1 MAKRKSRK
9 GMKLEPA
16 VQTLSFSM
24 VNSGTN
30 YIDLSRSVSAL
41 NRRFYRQGLNWAV
54 GSIQFTLV
62 GAGTGSVTV
71 SKIPNTWMAANAWK
85 KAFAMWNK
93 QQLKA
98 VDDAGAESAVAKFR
112 DFKIRLDTKMLS
124 ATTQTSYAQPLTNQI
139 LVPHDFQTTPQLVA
153 EGEWDYSQIVV
164 PNQVLDAT
172 GSRVDPEEYSLH
184 MVGVNGFP
192 GGGAVQPSRGI
203 IEGYAASRAFPQSP
217 DPSSPPID
225 SFNNWMRAM
234 FDVGNDNQ
242 ETLENATDSNDDL
255 PYDQVNYPGGQIN
268 LAGTEIVGYS
278 FLNNGSQTG
287 IGQSSVPG
295 SNFPCGLIRLDSQI
309 SGGFLNVQV
318 RLVPGTH
325 RGYLA
330 EPMTEM

>member
-24 VNSGTN
+24 VSSGTN

-71 SKIPNTWMAANAWK
+71 SKIPNTWMAGNAWK

-93 QQLKA
+93 QQMRA
-98 VDDAGAESAVAKFR
+98 IEDAGAESATAKFR
-112 DFKIRLDTKMLS
+112 DFKIFLDTQMVT
-124 ATTQTSYAQPLTNQI
+124 ATTQTSYGAPANNQV
-139 LVPHDFQTTPQLVA
+139 LVPHDFQATPQLVS

-164 PNQVLDAT
+164 PNQVLDAS
-172 GSRVDPEEYSLH
+172 GSRVDPKEYRLH
-184 MVGVNGFP
+184 MVGVNDHSG
-192 GGGAVQPSRGI
+192 VSRGI
-203 IEGYAASRAFPQSP
+203 IEGYADSRAFPQSP
-217 DPSSPPID
+217 DPVSPPID
-225 SFNNWMRAM
+225 SFNNWMRDM
-234 FDVGNDNQ
+234 FDVGNENQ
-242 ETLENATDSNDDL
+242 EVLENATDSNDEL
-255 PYDQVNYPGGQIN
+255 PYDQINYPGGQTN
-268 LAGTEIVGYS
+268 LAGTQIVGYS
-278 FLNNGSQTG
+278 FLNNGASTG
-287 IGQSSVPG
+287 IGQSTVPG
-295 SNFPCGLIRLDSQI
+295 SNFPCGLIRLDSQLT
-309 SGGFLNVQV
+309 GGFLNVQV

>member
-24 VNSGTN
+24 VNNGTN

-71 SKIPNTWMAANAWK
+71 SKVPNTWMAANAWK

-93 QQLKA
+93 QQMRA
-98 VDDAGAESAVAKFR
+98 IEDSGAESAVAKFR
-112 DFKIRLDTKMLS
+112 DFKVFLDTGMLS
-124 ATTQTSYAQPLTNQI
+124 ATTQTSYASPASNQI
-139 LVPHDFQTTPQLVA
+139 LVPHDFQTVPDIVT
-153 EGEWDYSQIVV
+153 EGEWEYSEIVV
-164 PNQVLDAT
+164 PNQVLDAS
-172 GSRVDPEEYSLH
+172 GSRIEPAEYKLH
-184 MVGVNGFP
+184 MVGVNDN
-192 GGGAVQPSRGI
+192 GGISRGI
-203 IEGYAASRAFPQSP
+203 IEGYADSRAFPQSP
-217 DPSSPPID
+217 DPVSPQID
-225 SFNNWMRAM
+225 SFNNWMRDM
-234 FDVGNDNQ
+234 FDVGNENQ
-242 ETLENATDSNDDL
+242 EVTDNATDKNDDL
-255 PYDQVNYPGGQIN
+255 PYDQVNYPGGENN

-278 FLNNGSQTG
+278 FLNNGSSTG
-287 IGQSSVPG
+287 IGQSTVPG
-295 SNFPCGLIRLDSQI
+295 SNFPCGLIRLDSQLT
-309 SGGFLNVQV
+309 GGFLNVQV